1 MPETFNPT
9 VFLALQR
16 VRAKTA
22 SARAEAAL
30 ARLGGGKSSS
40 GQTAARR
47 SGELFYSD
55 NRGPFGWLYADGE
68 DPDLVVRDSAF
79 IKQMFKI
86 WKRRPRIAQ
95 GRSTIHLS
103 SGREF
108 VFDHKSGRVLR
119 P

>member
-1 MPETFNPT
+1 MTEYFDAEAL
-9 VFLALQR
+9 LADCR
-16 VRAKTA
+16 RKRERADEVARRARAK
-22 SARAEAAL
+22 
-30 ARLGGGKSSS
+30 LGV
-40 GQTAARR
+40 QTATRR
-47 SGELFYSD
+47 DGELFYSD
-55 NRGPFGWLYADGE
+55 GRGALGWLYEDGE

-79 IKQMFKI
+79 IKQLLKI